1 MIHSRNAALIHFKQS
16 KLSDEYMIDQRQKGG
31 WAILMF
37 AQSYFHPFFN
47 F

>member
-1 MIHSRNAALIHFKQS
+1 MIHTRNTTLIHFKQS
-16 KLSDEYMIDQRQKGG
+16 KLSDESMIDQRKTGG

-37 AQSYFHPFFN
+37 AQSYFYPFFN